1 MFAERRKCSKGIFR
15 LVVLRRSTHMTHFQS
30 EMKKQLLDSLV
41 NNLDQIN
48 IKDRE
53 IKILGRNKNRID
65 QFKLIDSPLFFLKND
80 FY

>member
-1 MFAERRKCSKGIFR
+1 
-15 LVVLRRSTHMTHFQS
+15 
-30 EMKKQLLDSLV
+30 MKKQLLDSLV